1 MRITEKME
9 QVKEEEKKTL
19 EDLDKELYRKQRH
32 MTTLQAEIEDITG
45 QNQALE
51 LDFENEI
58 ENKNKN

>member
-1 MRITEKME
+1 
-9 QVKEEEKKTL
+9 
-19 EDLDKELYRKQRH
+19 